1 MNADTLLPEGCD
13 CHKRSGRGVYC
24 FRRVSGQPLSFVGG
38 SNDKGDCLHMPGLY
52 RASSIRS
59 YGWSDYNVRQTQS
72 TLLFLVLALQI
83 VYEVF
88 L

>member
-1 MNADTLLPEGCD
+1 M
-13 CHKRSGRGVYC
+13 YC
-24 FRRVSGQPLSFVGG
+24 FGRVSGQPLSFFGG
-38 SNDKGDCLHMPGLY
+38 SNDKGDRLHMPGLY

-83 VYEVF
+83 VYEV
-88 L
+88 LL